1 MSFVMRLIQSKK
13 LSNIHSPLIHRL
25 SSIRKL
31 EL

>member
-13 LSNIHSPLIHRL
+13 LSNMPSPLIHRF